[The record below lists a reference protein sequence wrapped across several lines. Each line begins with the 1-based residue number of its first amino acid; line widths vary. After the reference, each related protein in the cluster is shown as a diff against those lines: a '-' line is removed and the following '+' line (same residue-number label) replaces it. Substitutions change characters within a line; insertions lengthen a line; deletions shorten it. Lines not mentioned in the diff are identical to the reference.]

1 MQAAVGGT
9 IADAPCI
16 EHLLGTMDDK
26 CRTQHLAGSLSP
38 IGAAKGFSIGQC
50 RSWALVE
57 LARSCRMVLTYIQ
70 PTIAINRFD
79 FDSPSGEQLQC
90 CCFLT

>member
-16 EHLLGTMDDK
+16 EHVLGTMDDK
-26 CRTQHLAGSLSP
+26 CRTQHLVGPLSP

-50 RSWALVE
+50 QSWALVE
-57 LARSCRMVLTYIQ
+57 LARACRMMVALVVVLT
-70 PTIAINRFD
+70 
-79 FDSPSGEQLQC
+79 
-90 CCFLT
+90 